1 MSDGPTHP
9 SRITDLLLIVAVA
22 AIIALPFIAGRNP
35 SGAQT
40 VLVLTACVAL
50 AAIAFRIVSYAGRR
64 QPAAGPER
72 RPTEWA
78 APDELSAFRQ
88 RASR

>member
-1 MSDGPTHP
+1 MSDGPAHP
-9 SRITDLLLIVAVA
+9 SRITDLLLIVAVV
-22 AIIALPFIAGRNP
+22 ALPFIAGRNP

-50 AAIAFRIVSYAGRR
+50 AAIAFHIVTYGGRR
-64 QPAAGPER
+64 PPAAGPER

-88 RASR
+88 RASG